1 MAEFGFFL
9 QGLDLRDVESIG
21 EMQRK
26 LREYAGK
33 NRERPWILGGRW
45 DHERFG
51 EKRYPTRLDLDAA
64 VADRPVFLTRVC
76 GHLAVANS
84 RALQLA
90 GITRETIV
98 KGGRVDLDEATG
110 QPNGVMRENA
120 VGLVWRVV
128 PKPGVERLEEAC
140 VLACKKAVEAGL
152 TGVHWLVGSADEIR
166 VLQKLNSEGA
176 LPLRVYLGVPV
187 ELLDELISLGL
198 PTGFGNEMVKIGFV
212 KILSDGSLGAHTA
225 ALKEPYSDRP
235 KTRGMMLYTQKRLN
249 QLVSKAHSAGL
260 QLAVHAIGD
269 RAIENVLEA
278 FEKALKGC
286 PRENHRHRI
295 EHCSLLSPKLIR
307 RMKRLGL
314 VASVQPHFVVSD
326 FWTVDRVGRGR
337 ARWAYPLKT
346 LVDEGLVVA
355 SGSDCPIEKMSP
367 LLGVWAAVARK
378 DFAEESLS
386 VEEAL
391 KTYTLNAA
399 YASFDER
406 RKGTL
411 EAGKS
416 ADFTILSGD
425 LFSVQ
430 PKNIKGVAVEMTV
443 VDGKIVYDGKN
454 FR

>member
-1 MAEFGFFL
+1 
-9 QGLDLRDVESIG
+9 
-21 EMQRK
+21 
-26 LREYAGK
+26 
-33 NRERPWILGGRW
+33 
-45 DHERFG
+45 
-51 EKRYPTRLDLDAA
+51 
-64 VADRPVFLTRVC
+64 
-76 GHLAVANS
+76 
-84 RALQLA
+84 
-90 GITRETIV
+90 
-98 KGGRVDLDEATG
+98 
-110 QPNGVMRENA
+110 
-120 VGLVWRVV
+120 
-128 PKPGVERLEEAC
+128 
-140 VLACKKAVEAGL
+140 
-152 TGVHWLVGSADEIR
+152 
-166 VLQKLNSEGA
+166 
-176 LPLRVYLGVPV
+176 
-187 ELLDELISLGL
+187 
-198 PTGFGNEMVKIGFV
+198 
-212 KILSDGSLGAHTA
+212 
-225 ALKEPYSDRP
+225 
-235 KTRGMMLYTQKRLN
+235 MMLYTQKRLN

-286 PRENHRHRI
+286 PRQNHRHRI

-337 ARWAYPLKT
+337 AYPLKT

-355 SGSDCPIEKMSP
+355 SGSDCPVEKMSP

-406 RKGTL
+406 KKGTL
-411 EAGKS
+411 EAGKF

-430 PKNIKGVAVEMTV
+430 PKDIKGVAVEMTV